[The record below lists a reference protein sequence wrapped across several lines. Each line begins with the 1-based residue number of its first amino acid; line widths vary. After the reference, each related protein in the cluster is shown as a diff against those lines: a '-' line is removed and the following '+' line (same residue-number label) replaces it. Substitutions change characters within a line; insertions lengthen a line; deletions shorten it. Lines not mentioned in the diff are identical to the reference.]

1 MVAVQFEGDLRRGEG
16 AGTVGVG
23 RILVACGPVGPVGLT
38 VPQCLVCGIIPIFR
52 IVPVIGPFLGLAIEV
67 EGVRHGDVPV
77 VFDSRRE
84 HRVELVFGHPTKL
97 PVSVGLAAV
106 ISELVAFLADLDRL
120 FDGVVSG
127 ENR

>member
-1 MVAVQFEGDLRRGEG
+1 MLAVQFEGDLRRGEG
-16 AGTVGVG
+16 AGAVGVG
-23 RILVACGPVGPVGLT
+23 RILVACGPVGSVGLT
-38 VPQCLVCGIIPIFR
+38 LPQCLVCGIIPIFR
-52 IVPVIGPFLGLAIEV
+52 IIPVIGPFLDLVIEADR
-67 EGVRHGDVPV
+67 VRHGDVPV

-84 HRVELVFGHPTKL
+84 HRVELVFGHPTEL

-106 ISELVAFLADLDRL
+106 ISELVAFIADLDRL